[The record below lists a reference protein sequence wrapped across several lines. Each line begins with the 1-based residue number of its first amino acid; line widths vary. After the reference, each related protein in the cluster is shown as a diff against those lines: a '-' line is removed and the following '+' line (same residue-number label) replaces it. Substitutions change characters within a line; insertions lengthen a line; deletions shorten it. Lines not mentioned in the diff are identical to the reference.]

1 MAVVIVAVV
10 TGALTRGG
18 TIAQGADL
26 RGVGSVGGSESS
38 MCWKNSSSV
47 NSDEVESVCDSVSVV
62 VASVMT
68 VGIEESESSTGV
80 EGFFLYISLSV
91 RGGTVAG
98 DYYTMN

>member
-1 MAVVIVAVV
+1 
-10 TGALTRGG
+10 
-18 TIAQGADL
+18 
-26 RGVGSVGGSESS
+26 
-38 MCWKNSSSV
+38 
-47 NSDEVESVCDSVSVV
+47 VSVV